1 MSDTAQIL
9 GLTDQCLPKYLPVY
23 LEHTEHVR
31 SPKDAS
37 ACPSN
42 SPDLDWADRGIG
54 LVRARISVI
63 RYIVP
68 CTGMAHIAGMEQRSR
83 CVRQGPIPGL
93 I

>member
-63 RYIVP
+63 RYI
-68 CTGMAHIAGMEQRSR
+68 AGIEQRSR